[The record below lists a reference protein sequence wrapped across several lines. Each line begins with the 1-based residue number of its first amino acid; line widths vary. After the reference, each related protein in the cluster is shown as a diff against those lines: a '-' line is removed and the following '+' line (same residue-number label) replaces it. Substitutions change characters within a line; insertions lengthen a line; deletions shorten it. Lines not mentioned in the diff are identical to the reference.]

1 MRLLA
6 LFYMLPAILFGGTV
20 YTWTDMGTYG
30 GASTT
35 ANGLNNKGEVVGGYF
50 VSGGFHAWRYSGGV
64 FTDLGTMGGV
74 ISEANAINDSGQ
86 ITGRSQI
93 ANGNE
98 VAFLYQG
105 GLFTNIGSLGGR
117 ARSDRESMK
126 MGG

>member
-1 MRLLA
+1 
-6 LFYMLPAILFGGTV
+6 
-20 YTWTDMGTYG
+20 
-30 GASTT
+30 
-35 ANGLNNKGEVVGGYF
+35 
-50 VSGGFHAWRYSGGV
+50 
-64 FTDLGTMGGV
+64 MGGV